1 MSSQGHNAIKNIMG
15 HSPVCYIP
23 KFMEIESP
31 VPRDKVY
38 KAFQNI
44 WAWKPSGHVTNILI
58 SSYLKVY
65 IQNLV
70 KKGQVV
76 SSLSSEI

>member
-1 MSSQGHNAIKNIMG
+1 MIKNIMG

-23 KFMEIESP
+23 KFMEIESLL
-31 VPRDKVY
+31 PRDKVY
-38 KAFQNI
+38 KSFQNI
-44 WAWKPSGHVTNILI
+44 WAWKQSGHVTNILI

-65 IQNLV
+65 MQNLV